1 MHAMLRTG
9 GLVVSVRCEVPW
21 VEDRLREGADGRLV
35 EVGRLRADLRV
46 VVESERAPFAT
57 DGWRPVT
64 RDTSCLDGRVV
75 VRDVA
80 TSGFDLRLG
89 WDGPVPVMSFRRRPP
104 ARTRAASWVLRV
116 RARLLLRAALLQFP
130 VLWAAAA
137 AGRSPL
143 HAAVLESGPPGPL
156 LVAGASG
163 AGKTTMVERAA
174 AAGGRW
180 ADDNLAV
187 SDGRTVWGLVEPVR
201 SAQGEGR
208 SAPHG
213 RHERRL
219 AGRVASLDPA
229 AVVLLG
235 RGPVASV
242 SRVDPERAARALV
255 AGTYA
260 AGELRRYWPLHAALA
275 AGSGV
280 GPAHPAVQETAWS
293 LASRVPCFAVDLV
306 SGATAG
312 LGELLSTVEVRS
324 WM

>member
-1 MHAMLRTG
+1 MHAMLCTG
-9 GLVVSVRCEVPW
+9 SLVVAVRCEVPW
-21 VEDRLREGADGRLV
+21 VAQRIREGADGRLV
-35 EVGRLRADLRV
+35 EVDPVRADLRV
-46 VVESERAPFAT
+46 VVEADRAPFDT
-57 DGWRPVT
+57 NGWRTVT
-64 RDTSCLDGRVV
+64 RDTCSLDGRVV
-75 VRDVA
+75 VRDAA
-80 TSGFDLRLG
+80 TSGFDLRLTR
-89 WDGPVPVMSFRRRPP
+89 DGAVPVMTFRRRPP
-104 ARTRAASWVLRV
+104 GRTRAASWVAPG

-143 HAAVLESGPPGPL
+143 HAAVLDSGPPGPV

-163 AGKTTMVERAA
+163 AGKTTMVERAV

-180 ADDNLAV
+180 ADDNLGV

-201 SAQGEGR
+201 SVHGGGR

-219 AGRVASLDPA
+219 AGRVHSLDPA

-235 RGPVASV
+235 SGPVPGV
-242 SRVDPERAARALV
+242 SRIGPEQAARALV

-275 AGSGV
+275 MGSGA
-280 GPAHPAVQETAWS
+280 GPAHPCVQETAWS
-293 LASRVPCFAVDLV
+293 LASRVPCFVVDLPPGGT
-306 SGATAG
+306 SG
-312 LGELLSTVEVRS
+312 LGELLSTTEVGS
-324 WM
+324 WG

>member
-1 MHAMLRTG
+1 MTQLDPKLDALG
-9 GLVVSVRCEVPW
+9 
-21 VEDRLREGADGRLV
+21 DRL
-35 EVGRLRADLRV
+35 
-46 VVESERAPFAT
+46 
-57 DGWRPVT
+57 
-64 RDTSCLDGRVV
+64 
-75 VRDVA
+75 
-80 TSGFDLRLG
+80 
-89 WDGPVPVMSFRRRPP
+89 
-104 ARTRAASWVLRV
+104 
-116 RARLLLRAALLQFP
+116 
-130 VLWAAAA
+130 
-137 AGRSPL
+137 
-143 HAAVLESGPPGPL
+143 
-156 LVAGASG
+156 
-163 AGKTTMVERAA
+163 ERAA

-229 AVVLLG
+229 AV
-235 RGPVASV
+235 
-242 SRVDPERAARALV
+242 
-255 AGTYA
+255 
-260 AGELRRYWPLHAALA
+260 ELRRYWPLHAALA

-324 WM
+324 WI